1 MTLHSFWLAAAARP
15 DALALVEPDGTEHT
29 AGALLAQCNR
39 TVSGLRALGLVAG
52 DAVAVMLG
60 NGAPLIELALA
71 CGQAGLYL
79 TPINTQLTATE
90 VKFILDRP
98 FGLDDPLGR
107 AVRDLFRSGR
117 LPGVLLVDPRAVRR
131 APG

>member
-39 TVSGLRALGLVAG
+39 TVS
-52 DAVAVMLG
+52 
-60 NGAPLIELALA
+60 
-71 CGQAGLYL
+71 
-79 TPINTQLTATE
+79 
-90 VKFILDRP
+90 DRP